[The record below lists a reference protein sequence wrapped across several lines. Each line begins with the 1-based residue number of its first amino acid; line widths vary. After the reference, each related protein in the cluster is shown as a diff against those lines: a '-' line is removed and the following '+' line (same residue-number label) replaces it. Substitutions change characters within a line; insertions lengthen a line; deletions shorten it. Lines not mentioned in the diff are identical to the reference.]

1 MHRLLTR
8 SLVIAKPHIRRN
20 ASRLTPSYCAHMM
33 HKPTLL
39 CRYQSTATSELVEPT
54 EIPTIETVRDQFEE
68 ERPDITKGV
77 NKPDTVLLFNDLR
90 RDVYEEII
98 NPNATRG
105 VQCSDLPE
113 FNKIL
118 KGHRRGELTILT
130 GPTGVGKTT
139 VISQLSLDYCKQG
152 VPTLWGSFE
161 ILNKRLAKKMLSQ
174 FAEKDLSESPG
185 DFDRYADEFEKLP
198 LYFLNFHSST
208 PIHQVLVACQ
218 QAVDVYGVQH
228 IIIDNLQFMLSQ
240 QARSGLDKWEL
251 QEQAIAKIRNF
262 ATIQDV
268 HITLVVHPRKDTG
281 EGLDINSI
289 FGSAKVTQEAD
300 NVIIIQK
307 YEHTRSL
314 DIKKNRYDGTL
325 GEIYYKFNR
334 ETLKIEE
341 CLPEERKSSRSV
353 TTSIYQKKRKY

>member
-1 MHRLLTR
+1 M
-8 SLVIAKPHIRRN
+8 
-20 ASRLTPSYCAHMM
+20 
-33 HKPTLL
+33 
-39 CRYQSTATSELVEPT
+39 
-54 EIPTIETVRDQFEE
+54 
-68 ERPDITKGV
+68 
-77 NKPDTVLLFNDLR
+77 
-90 RDVYEEII
+90 
-98 NPNATRG
+98 
-105 VQCSDLPE
+105 
-113 FNKIL
+113 
-118 KGHRRGELTILT
+118 
-130 GPTGVGKTT
+130 
-139 VISQLSLDYCKQG
+139 
-152 VPTLWGSFE
+152 
-161 ILNKRLAKKMLSQ
+161 
-174 FAEKDLSESPG
+174 
-185 DFDRYADEFEKLP
+185 
-198 LYFLNFHSST
+198 
-208 PIHQVLVACQ
+208 
-218 QAVDVYGVQH
+218 YGVQH

-353 TTSIYQKKRKY
+353 TTSIYQKKRKYQ